1 MLDDRF
7 TTHSSRM
14 HDGTGG
20 WDRNDNEFGWTSL
33 LGERRGTDDVS
44 PYAAPA
50 RATDLAGLPRTFLDV
65 GSAETFRDEVLDYAT
80 RLSQAGV
87 SVDLHMWG
95 GGFHGFDMLVPQAAV
110 SQASLATRDAF
121 LRRALAD

>member
-1 MLDDRF
+1 M
-7 TTHSSRM
+7 
-14 HDGTGG
+14 
-20 WDRNDNEFGWTSL
+20 
-33 LGERRGTDDVS
+33 
-44 PYAAPA
+44 
-50 RATDLAGLPRTFLDV
+50 DV

-87 SVDLHMWG
+87 VVDLHMWG
-95 GGFHGFDMLVPQAAV
+95 GGFHGFDMMVPQAAV